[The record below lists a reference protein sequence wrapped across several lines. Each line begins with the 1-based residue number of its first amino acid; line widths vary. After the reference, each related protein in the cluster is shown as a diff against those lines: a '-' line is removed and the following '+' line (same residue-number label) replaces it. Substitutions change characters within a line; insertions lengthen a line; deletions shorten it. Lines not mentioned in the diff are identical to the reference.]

1 MGEWADEATV
11 PGNSDIERNVIQEIC
26 AAFPFLPLCASFL
39 SRLNSICAMCSRTC
53 PRGSKCQPQMCTY
66 VHDESIRS
74 FVGTH
79 PGGGVGLA
87 LVGHVHVAHRVQ
99 GSSVEGVA
107 RFQEGGLD
115 NKTRENNGGEKGK
128 EKLRSK
134 T

>member
-1 MGEWADEATV
+1 
-11 PGNSDIERNVIQEIC
+11 
-26 AAFPFLPLCASFL
+26 
-39 SRLNSICAMCSRTC
+39 
-53 PRGSKCQPQMCTY
+53 MCTY

-107 RFQEGGLD
+107 RFQKGGLD